1 MINQQSIELIKLFE
15 GCKLKAYQDI
25 AGVWTIGFGHTS
37 AAGAPHVTPDLAIT
51 DTGAHKLL
59 KSDLVKYEA
68 AVDRA
73 VKPKISAN
81 QRGALVSLCYNIGL
95 DAFVKSTC
103 VKRINVGDMQGA
115 AEALT
120 WWNKAG
126 GEVVKGLVRRREAER
141 KLFVSDIE
149 MIDEGQGGIV
159 EGGAAKPLVK
169 SKTTW
174 LGGLTLAGSLG
185 TLSEVRSAVP
195 EVAQYLPYVLVIVG
209 ALIVFN
215 RWNEHRQGIH

>member
-1 MINQQSIELIKLFE
+1 
-15 GCKLKAYQDI
+15 
-25 AGVWTIGFGHTS
+25 
-37 AAGAPHVTPDLAIT
+37 
-51 DTGAHKLL
+51 
-59 KSDLVKYEA
+59 
-68 AVDRA
+68 
-73 VKPKISAN
+73 
-81 QRGALVSLCYNIGL
+81 
-95 DAFVKSTC
+95 
-103 VKRINVGDMQGA
+103 MQGG

-126 GEVVKGLVRRREAER
+126 GKVAKGLVRRCEAER
-141 KLFVSDIE
+141 KLFLSGID
-149 MIDEGQGGIV
+149 MTDEGRGGIV

-195 EVAQYLPYVLVIVG
+195 EVAQYLPYDLLIVG

-215 RWNEHRQGIH
+215 RWNDSRKGIH

>member
-1 MINQQSIELIKLFE
+1 MINQQSIELIKSFE
-15 GCKLKAYQDI
+15 GCRLKAYQDI

-37 AAGAPHVTPDLAIT
+37 AAGAPHVTPDLAIM
-51 DTGAHKLL
+51 DTGAHDLL
-59 KSDLVKYEA
+59 KTDLVKYEA

-73 VKPKISAN
+73 VKPKLSAN
-81 QRGALVSLCYNIGL
+81 QRGALVSLCYNIGPG
-95 DAFVKSTC
+95 AFAKSTC

-120 WWNKAG
+120 LWNKAG
-126 GEVVKGLVRRREAER
+126 GKVAKGLVRRREAER
-141 KLFVSDIE
+141 KLFLSDID
-149 MIDEGQGGIV
+149 MTDEGRGGIV
-159 EGGAAKPLVK
+159 EGGAAKPLAK

-185 TLSEVRSAVP
+185 TLSKVRSAVP

-215 RWNEHRQGIH
+215 LWNESRKGIH

>member
-1 MINQQSIELIKLFE
+1 MINQQSIELIKSFE
-15 GCKLKAYQDI
+15 GSRLKAYQNI
-25 AGVWTIGFGHTS
+25 VGVWTIGFGHTS
-37 AAGAPHVTPDLAIT
+37 AAGVPHVTPDLEIT
-51 DTGAHKLL
+51 DTGAHDLL
-59 KSDLVKYEA
+59 KTDLVKYEA

-73 VKPKISAN
+73 VKPKLSAN
-81 QRGALVSLCYNIGL
+81 QRGALVSLCYNIGPV
-95 DAFVKSTC
+95 AFAKSTC
-103 VKRINVGDMQGA
+103 VKRINAGDMQGA

-126 GEVVKGLVRRREAER
+126 GKVAKGLVRRREAER
-141 KLFVSDIE
+141 KLFLSDID
-149 MIDEGQGGIV
+149 MTDEGQGGIV
-159 EGGAAKPLVK
+159 EGGAAKPLAK

-215 RWNEHRQGIH
+215 RWNESRKGIH